1 MRSIIFL
8 LFLLPIFGACKKK
21 PSAESVKSDSK
32 PQREPALRSEI
43 QAWPSPYWTAKGKIY
58 VSIAG
63 NNMPVNITLR
73 AEEGKMLWFSASAFG
88 LMEVAR
94 GRIDRDSVRI
104 LDKFNNRCFRS
115 RLSGLGSYLPVA
127 LSIKQLQHFLM
138 GRVFWDSLE
147 AGRQRVSSDSSF
159 MQGTQAGVA
168 FSASIF
174 KQFQLVRASANMGQ
188 TANVSMENNSFKDV
202 SGFPIAFGKE
212 INSRSENSGK
222 TNDSKIRIEFSRF
235 EFLKAAP
242 EFDFSLPE
250 DCTPMEIK

>member
-1 MRSIIFL
+1 MRSIIL
-8 LFLLPIFGACKKK
+8 LLLLISFAGACKKK
-21 PSAESVKSDSK
+21 HTTETVKSETK
-32 PQREPALRSEI
+32 QQREPALRSDI
-43 QAWPSPYWTAKGKIY
+43 QAWPSPYWMAKGKVY

-115 RLSGLGSYLPVA
+115 RLSGLGSYLPIT

-147 AGRQRVSSDSSF
+147 AGRQRLASDSSF
-159 MQGTQAGVA
+159 MEGTQAGVA

-174 KQFQLVRASANMGQ
+174 KQFQLVRASAKMGQ
-188 TANVSMENNSFKDV
+188 TGMVSMENNNFKDV

>member
-1 MRSIIFL
+1 MRSIIVL
-8 LFLLPIFGACKKK
+8 LLLLSFAGACKKK
-21 PSAESVKSDSK
+21 ANTETLKSETK
-32 PQREPALRSEI
+32 QQREPALRSDI
-43 QAWPSPYWTAKGKIY
+43 QAWPSPYWTAKGKVY
-58 VSIAG
+58 VNISG

-73 AEEGKMLWFSASAFG
+73 AEEGKVLWFSASAFG

-94 GRIDRDSVRI
+94 GRVDRDSIRI

-115 RLSGLGSYLPVA
+115 NLTGLGSYLPVA

-147 AGRQRVSSDSSF
+147 AGRRRVSSDTSF
-159 MQGTQAGVA
+159 MQGNQAGVA

-174 KQFQLVRASANMGQ
+174 KQFQLLRASAEMGPAAMV
-188 TANVSMENNSFKDV
+188 TMENNSFKDV

-212 INSRSENSGK
+212 VNSRSENSGK

-235 EFLKAAP
+235 EFLKSAP
-242 EFDFSLPE
+242 DFEFSLPE
-250 DCTPMEIK
+250 DCVPMEIK